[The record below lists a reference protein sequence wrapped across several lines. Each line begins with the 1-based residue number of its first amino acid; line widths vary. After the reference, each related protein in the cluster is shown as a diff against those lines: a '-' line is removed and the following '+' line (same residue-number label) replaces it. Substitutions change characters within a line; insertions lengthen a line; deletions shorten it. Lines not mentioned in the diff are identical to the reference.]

1 MSRKGN
7 GMSLRIMPFQIIC
20 IFKMGLMCRLP
31 DLMSCQITYGRRAFR
46 RPAYRPSFRRPSS
59 DL

>member
-7 GMSLRIMPFQIIC
+7 GMSLRIMPFQIIG
-20 IFKMGLMCRLP
+20 IFKTGLMCRLP

-46 RPAYRPSFRRPSS
+46 RPSS